1 MTIRVHRREKT
12 YGQIDNAVGKIVE
25 VVLDAG
31 YSRKRLNTQKLALQ
45 ALREEQ
51 LL

>member
-1 MTIRVHRREKT
+1 MAIRVHRRENT
-12 YGQIDNAVGKIVE
+12 YGRIDNAVGKIVE
-25 VVLDAG
+25 VVPDAVD
-31 YSRKRLNTQKLALQ
+31 SIKRSSTQKLALQ

>member
-1 MTIRVHRREKT
+1 MAIRVHRREKM
-12 YGQIDNAVGKIVE
+12 YGRIDNAVGKIVE
-25 VVLDAG
+25 VVLDAV
-31 YSRKRLNTQKLALQ
+31 YSSKRLNTQKLTLQ